1 MNVLF
6 NKFIED
12 ALHISLQYW
21 LLALVFY
28 DILHMDR
35 RQRSLL
41 PSLDRGA
48 ARDLL
53 KFPTISLPARDRR
66 EEVVVADIWLSNVT
80 SQRVSPN
87 VGVVLKLYAR

>member
-21 LLALVFY
+21 LLSLVFY

-35 RQRSLL
+35 FQRSLL
-41 PSLDRGA
+41 PSLDRRA

-53 KFPTISLPARDRR
+53 KFRTISLPARDRR
-66 EEVVVADIWLSNVT
+66 KEVVFADIWLSNVT

-87 VGVVLKLYAR
+87 VRVVLKLYAR